1 MLVYVIGFM
10 GCGKSKLG
18 KQLAKK
24 LNHEFIDFDELI
36 EEQSGKKISEIFK
49 DDGQQ
54 AFRNIETEI
63 LKSIVECKE
72 TVVSTGGGTP
82 CFFDNMRLMNE
93 SGITVYLRMPA
104 GSLFHRLAESK
115 ANRPLIAGLT
125 DLKLMDYI
133 IETLGEREHFY
144 MQAQHVV
151 RGENLKADKIL
162 ELLKIQS

>member
-1 MLVYVIGFM
+1 
-10 GCGKSKLG
+10 
-18 KQLAKK
+18 
-24 LNHEFIDFDELI
+24 
-36 EEQSGKKISEIFK
+36 
-49 DDGQQ
+49 
-54 AFRNIETEI
+54 
-63 LKSIVECKE
+63 
-72 TVVSTGGGTP
+72 
-82 CFFDNMRLMNE
+82 MRLMNE

>member
-1 MLVYVIGFM
+1 MLVYLIGFM
-10 GCGKSKLG
+10 GCGKSKVG

-63 LKSIVECKE
+63 LKSISGFEN

-82 CFFDNMRLMNE
+82 CFYDNMKLMNE
-93 SGITVYLRMPA
+93 TGITVYIRMSA
-104 GSLFHRLAESK
+104 GSLFHRLAQSK
-115 ANRPLIAGLT
+115 TNRPLIAGLT
-125 DLKLMDYI
+125 DLKLMDFI
-133 IETLGEREHFY
+133 IDTLSEREHFY
-144 MQAQHVV
+144 MQAKHVV
-151 RGENLKADKIL
+151 KGEDLKAEKIL
-162 ELLKIQS
+162 ELLKK